1 MALQYWY
8 ILEVKYGQNNGS
20 FFYSTGGHVY
30 MKVGEIASICHY
42 SGKTWFKSVVLQ

>member
-20 FFYSTGGHVY
+20 FFIAQEVNVY
-30 MKVGEIASICHY
+30 MKLE
-42 SGKTWFKSVVLQ
+42 K